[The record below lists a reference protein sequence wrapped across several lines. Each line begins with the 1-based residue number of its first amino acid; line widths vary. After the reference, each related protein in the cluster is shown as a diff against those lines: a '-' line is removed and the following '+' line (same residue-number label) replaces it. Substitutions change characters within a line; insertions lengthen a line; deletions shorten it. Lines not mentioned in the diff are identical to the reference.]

1 MRKPLLVLL
10 TVLSFNAFSEQVKV
24 SYKCGAPAENTQ
36 ISAGTDGEILKI
48 KSLVIPSSETP
59 DSFQFIMKVDG
70 ITAEKAMNGSK
81 KAIESTLKYG
91 LKEMK
96 TGTLLELKNDEAN
109 DYSFDAI
116 FLEFG
121 NIDVMTAGPIPEGTF
136 NQKISVALI
145 KSNIFYQNPNPMTVK
160 KVIFECKTT
169 VKYE

>member
-1 MRKPLLVLL
+1 MRKSLLLVLTL
-10 TVLSFNAFSEQVKV
+10 LSFNAFSEQVKV
-24 SYKCGAPAENTQ
+24 SYKCGAPADNTQ
-36 ISAGTDGEILKI
+36 ISAGTDGEIFKI
-48 KSLVIPSSETP
+48 KSLEIPNLETP
-59 DSFQFIMKVDG
+59 DSIQFIMKVDG

-81 KAIESTLKYG
+81 KAVESTLTYS

-96 TGTLLELKNDEAN
+96 TGTLLELKNNEVN

-121 NIDVMTAGPIPEGTF
+121 NMEVTTAGPIPEGTF

-145 KSNIFYQNPNPMTVK
+145 KSNIFYLNPNPMTVK
-160 KVIFECKTT
+160 KVVFDCKTT